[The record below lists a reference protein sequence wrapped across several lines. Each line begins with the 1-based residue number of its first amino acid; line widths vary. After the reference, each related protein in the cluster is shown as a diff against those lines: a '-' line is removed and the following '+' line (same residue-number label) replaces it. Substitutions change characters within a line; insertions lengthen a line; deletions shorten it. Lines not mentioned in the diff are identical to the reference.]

1 MQEQIDEFSER
12 EISTRAM
19 YDNIINTIN
28 DQESATVSDFNLPT
42 FRMTW
47 LESIAS
53 RNIWT

>member
-28 DQESATVSDFNLPT
+28 DQESATVSDFNLLT
-42 FRMTW
+42 FRMT
-47 LESIAS
+47 
-53 RNIWT
+53 

>member
-28 DQESATVSDFNLPT
+28 DQESATVSDFNY
-42 FRMTW
+42 
-47 LESIAS
+47 
-53 RNIWT
+53 

>member
-42 FRMTW
+42 LRMT
-47 LESIAS
+47 
-53 RNIWT
+53 

>member
-42 FRMTW
+42 FRMT
-47 LESIAS
+47 
-53 RNIWT
+53 